1 MTGQEYGMGKM
12 VVFSDCLAG
21 ALRIAVCLFLIR
33 ELLAAGRRTAESG
46 TDKGAADRGREKSR
60 IAGNK
65 AGIWAAGF
73 LGSAVIAA
81 ITVFLPTVSAADAA
95 FVRPALE
102 AVLIAACVAGFR
114 RQDARI
120 SLYIAIF
127 FEIAVSFG
135 QFLLAAGLGVLSGD
149 GSFLDAG
156 TVRGQAAV
164 WLLHVALAVEA
175 AVWYLGRERQGSGGQ
190 GSGRQGSAGQDHDRQ
205 DHDRQ
210 NHDRQDHD
218 RQYYDGQG
226 RQADVPERTGAAYR
240 LLSGFVVLGFVA
252 VITLSEQERIDIPA
266 DTLMMWTVLAVVLMM
281 SVLIFH
287 INRQYRMEKELAQLK
302 EAQAE
307 LLERDYT
314 ALNQAY
320 AVNAKLFHD
329 FHNHIGVLRQIL
341 MHGKIEE
348 AVRYLDTLQEPVRG
362 MTDTVWTGDETA
374 DYLINSKRAAAETR
388 NISFHVQVEFP
399 RNTNI
404 RSADLCAI
412 LGNLLDNALEAA
424 AQTDVPEQRF
434 VRLVIRRIN
443 RMLVMKVE
451 NGFAVL
457 PVTESGELRTTKTDG
472 GLHGWGLKS
481 ARAAAQKYD
490 GMVQVGCEGHIFRA
504 VVTLSYL

>member
-46 TDKGAADRGREKSR
+46 TDKGAADRGTEKSR
-60 IAGNK
+60 TAGNR

-81 ITVFLPTVSAADAA
+81 ITVFLPAVSVADTA

-102 AVLIAACVAGFR
+102 AVLIAACVVRFR
-114 RQDARI
+114 RQDVRI

-135 QFLLAAGLGVLSGD
+135 QFLLAAVLGVLSGN
-149 GSFLDAG
+149 GAFLDAG

-164 WLLHVALAVEA
+164 WLLHAALAVGA
-175 AVWYLGRERQGSGGQ
+175 AVWYLSRERQESGRQ
-190 GSGRQGSAGQDHDRQ
+190 GSGRQVRAGQ

-226 RQADVPERTGAAYR
+226 RQADVPEGTGAAYR

-341 MHGKIEE
+341 MHGKTEE

-362 MTDTVWTGDETA
+362 MTDIVWTGDETA

-388 NISFHVQVEFP
+388 KISFHVQVEFP

-451 NGFAVL
+451 NGCAVL

-490 GMVQVGCEGHIFRA
+490 GMVQVDCEGHIFRA
-504 VVTLSYL
+504 VVTLSYR

>member
-102 AVLIAACVAGFR
+102 AVLIAACVVRFR

-164 WLLHVALAVEA
+164 WLFHAALAVGA
-175 AVWYLGRERQGSGGQ
+175 AVWYLGRERQGSG
-190 GSGRQGSAGQDHDRQ
+190 RQVRAGQ

-210 NHDRQDHD
+210 NHDRQGHD

-226 RQADVPERTGAAYR
+226 RQADVPEGTGAAYR

-388 NISFHVQVEFP
+388 KISFHVQVEFP

-451 NGFAVL
+451 NGCAVL

-504 VVTLSYL
+504 VATLSYR